1 MRIED
6 FKRWHWCVI
15 GLLVG
20 AVVAAV
26 HVWVGPA
33 EAYSTH
39 NDSGG
44 PQRLEEQLLKRHH
57 SDRRVVAAARNF
69 RIHPPTEIPVPGAKV
84 ESTEF
89 ISYEVLVRKARDS
102 KTCDILPQQVILQQR
117 TKHKSVLGDISK
129 MTAHEYLTKL
139 KAYCDKINKDHP
151 GAVLSFDYR
160 YNWLETPRAAFTVFP
175 AAGLLVIGLIWPSI
189 LGLLVH
195 AGFGRPPE
203 EDGVDLSKYKS
214 RGREP
219 EKKRAGL
226 THADAEELARLE
238 AELEAKL
245 RSGEAGVTT
254 ASTDGKP
261 TATPPPAPRVLEAG
275 PLEQPK
281 EPAKPKAPKGYGAD
295 QGDYYPTEVHGKPK
309 R

>member
-20 AVVAAV
+20 ALVAGLR
-26 HVWVGPA
+26 VWTGPA

-44 PQRLEEQLLKRHH
+44 PQRLEDQLLKRHH
-57 SDRRVVAAARNF
+57 SDRRVVAGVRNV
-69 RIHPPTEIPVPGAKV
+69 RVHAPTEMPLPGGVVK
-84 ESTEF
+84 SNEF
-89 ISYEVLVRKARDS
+89 ISYEVLVRHTKDP
-102 KTCDILPQQVILQQR
+102 KVCDVLPQQVILQQTTR
-117 TKHKSVLGDISK
+117 HKSVLGDISK
-129 MTAHEYLTKL
+129 LTAHEYLARL

-151 GAVLSFDYR
+151 GAVLTFDYR
-160 YNWLETPRAAFTVFP
+160 YSWLETPRAAFTIFP

-195 AGFGRPPE
+195 AGFGRAPD
-203 EDGVDLSKYKS
+203 EDGVDLSKYKN
-214 RGREP
+214 RREP
-219 EKKRAGL
+219 EKKRPTL

-245 RSGEAGVTT
+245 KSGEAGVTA
-254 ASTDGKP
+254 ASTDGQ
-261 TATPPPAPRVLEAG
+261 PAPAAPAAPRALDAG

-281 EPAKPKAPKGYGAD
+281 EPARPKVEKGFGED
-295 QGDYYPTEVHGKPK
+295 QGDYYPTEVHGKHK
-309 R
+309 H

>member
-1 MRIED
+1 
-6 FKRWHWCVI
+6 
-15 GLLVG
+15 
-20 AVVAAV
+20 
-26 HVWVGPA
+26 
-33 EAYSTH
+33 
-39 NDSGG
+39 
-44 PQRLEEQLLKRHH
+44 
-57 SDRRVVAAARNF
+57 
-69 RIHPPTEIPVPGAKV
+69 V

-89 ISYEVLVRKARDS
+89 VSYKVVVRKGKRT
-102 KTCDILPQQVILQQR
+102 KECDEFPQQMILQQR
-117 TKHKSVLGDISK
+117 TKRKSVLGDISK
-129 MTAHEYLTKL
+129 LTAHEYLTKL

-195 AGFGRPPE
+195 AGFGRAPD
-203 EDGVDLSKYKS
+203 EDGVDLSKYKD
-214 RGREP
+214 RRQP
-219 EKKRAGL
+219 EKKRVGL

-245 RSGEAGVTT
+245 KAGEAGVTA

-261 TATPPPAPRVLEAG
+261 APATPAAPRTLDAG

-281 EPAKPKAPKGYGAD
+281 EPAKPKVEKGYGED
-295 QGDYYPTEVHGKPK
+295 QGDYYPTEVHGKHK
-309 R
+309 H

>member
-6 FKRWHWCVI
+6 FKRWHWCVV
-15 GLLVG
+15 GLLLG
-20 AVVAAV
+20 TVVAAAR
-26 HVWVGPA
+26 VWMGPA

-44 PQRLEEQLLKRHH
+44 PQRLEDQLLKRHH
-57 SDRRVVAAARNF
+57 SDRRVVAAVRNF
-69 RIHPPTEIPVPGAKV
+69 RIHPPTEIPVPGGKV
-84 ESTEF
+84 ENTEF

-102 KTCDILPQQVILQQR
+102 KVCDILPQQVILQQR

-129 MTAHEYLTKL
+129 MTAHEYLSKL
-139 KAYCDKINKDHP
+139 KAHLDKINKDHP

-160 YNWLETPRAAFTVFP
+160 YNWLETPRAAFTIFP
-175 AAGLLVIGLIWPSI
+175 TAGLLVIGLIWPSI

-195 AGFGRPPE
+195 AGFGRPAD
-203 EDGVDLSKYKS
+203 EDGVDLSKYKN
-214 RGREP
+214 RREP
-219 EKKRAGL
+219 EKKRPTV

-245 RSGEAGVTT
+245 RSGEAGVTA
-254 ASTDGKP
+254 ASTDGQL
-261 TATPPPAPRVLEAG
+261 AAAAPPAPRALDAG

-281 EPAKPKAPKGYGAD
+281 EPAKPK
-295 QGDYYPTEVHGKPK
+295 
-309 R
+309 